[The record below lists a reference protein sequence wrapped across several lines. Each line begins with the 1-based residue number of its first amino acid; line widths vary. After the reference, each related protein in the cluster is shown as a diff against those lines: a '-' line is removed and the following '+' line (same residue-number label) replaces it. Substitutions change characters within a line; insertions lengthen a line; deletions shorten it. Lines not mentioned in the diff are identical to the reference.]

1 MLLVFFSLMSYPSN
15 PSFFFNL
22 IFKTSGRE
30 GSRQNDSREWCWEA
44 MSCQCRNCVLSDEVH
59 NSLSSLLNPAHSC
72 SFRQYHSFKSS
83 LSLLQHDFTQTF
95 HCLQNLGQ
103 AMHCIAIFKNHAA
116 FSSLHQLSKS
126 MGEKKKKKWSLKLH
140 VILQKPWAAFQIA
153 RKYQGSNGNIF
164 EVLFTI
170 FLSSFLLFVF
180 LPSLL
185 YYYFNCSR

>member
-1 MLLVFFSLMSYPSN
+1 
-15 PSFFFNL
+15 
-22 IFKTSGRE
+22 
-30 GSRQNDSREWCWEA
+30 

-72 SFRQYHSFKSS
+72 SFYQYHSFKSS

>member
-1 MLLVFFSLMSYPSN
+1 MKEKKMTRFPYSYTTSLLLVIIKAPLHLCLFVVCFFFSLISYPSN

-72 SFRQYHSFKSS
+72 SFCQYHSFKSS
-83 LSLLQHDFTQTF
+83 LSLLWHDFTQTF
-95 HCLQNLGQ
+95 HCLENLGQ

-116 FSSLHQLSKS
+116 FSSLHQLSKTT
-126 MGEKKKKKWSLKLH
+126 GKKKMKLETVCYFAEAMSCFSNSKK
-140 VILQKPWAAFQIA
+140 V
-153 RKYQGSNGNIF
+153 
-164 EVLFTI
+164 
-170 FLSSFLLFVF
+170 
-180 LPSLL
+180 
-185 YYYFNCSR
+185 SRQ